1 MYMYMK
7 LKGVPFLSKMVCK
20 SSGGFRGP
28 TPAPAPYFLTKI
40 RPEGPKKIFSDT
52 APPYLRVWM
61 TPPPLSEGL
70 DSPLVRGYYYRG

>member
-20 SSGGFRGP
+20 SSGGSRGP

-40 RPEGPKKIFSDT
+40 RPEGPEKIFSDT
-52 APPYLRVWM
+52 ASPLSQGLDDPPL
-61 TPPPLSEGL
+61 LSEGL